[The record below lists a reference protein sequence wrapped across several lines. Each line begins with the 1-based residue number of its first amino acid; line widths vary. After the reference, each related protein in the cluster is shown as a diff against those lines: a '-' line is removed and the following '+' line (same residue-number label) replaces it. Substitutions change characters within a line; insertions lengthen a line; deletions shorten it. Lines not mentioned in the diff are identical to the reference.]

1 VTALQMVGVAG
12 VGELR
17 AGDDLAALLAAA
29 FERQGTPLRDGD
41 VLCVAQKAV
50 SKVEG
55 RELALADVQ
64 PSPRAREIAGSEE
77 DPRFIELVLRESRSI
92 VRQRGA
98 FLVCE
103 TQHGHV
109 CASAG
114 VDRSNASGPDR
125 AILLPVDPDASARRL
140 RAQLAARAEVAI
152 VITDSFGR
160 PFRRGTT
167 GAALGVAGLAPV
179 VRLAG
184 TLDSAGRRLENTEV
198 HVADAIASTAELV
211 LGQVGGVPAVL
222 LRGLGFTSG
231 DEGAVSGLIPATR
244 DLFRAI

>member
-1 VTALQMVGVAG
+1 VP
-12 VGELR
+12 
-17 AGDDLAALLAAA
+17 LA
-29 FERQGTPLRDGD
+29 DGD

-55 RELALADVQ
+55 RELALADVA
-64 PSPRAREIAGSEE
+64 PSERAREIAGSEE
-77 DPRFIELVLRESRSI
+77 DPRFVELVLRESRAI
-92 VRQRGA
+92 VRRRGA
-98 FLVCE
+98 FLVTE
-103 TQHGHV
+103 THHGHI
-109 CASAG
+109 CASSG
-114 VDRSNASGPDR
+114 VDRSNASGADR

-140 RAQLAARAEVAI
+140 RAALARHADVAI
-152 VITDSFGR
+152 VVTDSFGR

-222 LRGLGFTSG
+222 VRGLHLSDDG
-231 DEGAVSGLIPATR
+231 EGAISGLIPATR
-244 DLFRAI
+244 DLFR

>member
-1 VTALQMVGVAG
+1 VTELRVVGVEG
-12 VGELR
+12 LPEIGR
-17 AGDDLAALLAAA
+17 GDDLAGMLAGALA
-29 FERQGTPLRDGD
+29 RQGMPLADGD
-41 VLCVAQKAV
+41 VVCVAQKVV
-50 SKVEG
+50 SKAEG
-55 RELALADVQ
+55 RELELADVA
-64 PSPRAREIAGSEE
+64 PSAEAVEIAGGDE
-77 DPRFIELVLRESRSI
+77 DPRFIELVLRESAAI
-92 VRQRGA
+92 VRRRGA

-103 TQHGHV
+103 THHGHV

-114 VDRSNASGPDR
+114 VDRSNASGADR

-140 RAQLAARAEVAI
+140 RASLAAHADVAI

-167 GAALGVAGLAPV
+167 GVALGVAGLVPV

-211 LGQVGGVPAVL
+211 LGQVGGVPAVVV
-222 LRGLGFTSG
+222 RGLALTAGS
-231 DEGAVSGLIPATR
+231 DGAVSGLIPAER
-244 DLFRAI
+244 DLFRQA

>member
-1 VTALQMVGVAG
+1 M
-12 VGELR
+12 
-17 AGDDLAALLAAA
+17 
-29 FERQGTPLRDGD
+29 
-41 VLCVAQKAV
+41 
-50 SKVEG
+50 
-55 RELALADVQ
+55 
-64 PSPRAREIAGSEE
+64 
-77 DPRFIELVLRESRSI
+77 LRESRSI
-92 VRQRGA
+92 VRRRGA

-103 TQHGHV
+103 TLHGHI

-114 VDRSNASGPDR
+114 VDRSNASGPGR

-140 RAQLAARAEVAI
+140 RAALAPRADVAI

-167 GAALGVAGLAPV
+167 GVALGVAGLAPV

-198 HVADAIASTAELV
+198 HVADAIASMAELV

-222 LRGLGFTSG
+222 VRGLAFAAG
-231 DEGAVSGLIPATR
+231 DEGAVAGLIPGER
-244 DLFRAI
+244 DLFR